1 MSLVTLD
8 QAKAQGRITWTSED
22 VLLQAYLDAAE
33 LHAMRFLNRNVYAD
47 GTALAAAVAAVPAAL
62 ATAKAAYDA
71 AYADWQQMAMT
82 VQPSY
87 DPIYYPRNTQST
99 STNDLAAIA
108 WEKLNADWDAAKTAA
123 RMTYYGMPINAAF
136 QQAVVLLVAGWAVNR
151 EFVITE
157 LSNAIELPMGFTA
170 LLFPFRARQGV

>member
-47 GTALAAAVAAVPAAL
+47 DAALAAAIAAAPAAL
-62 ATAKAAYDA
+62 DAADAAYKAAYAAWQLMDA
-71 AYADWQQMAMT
+71 G
-82 VQPSY
+82 
-87 DPIYYPRNTQST
+87 
-99 STNDLAAIA
+99 DLADIA
-108 WEKLNADWDAAKTAA
+108 LEKLNRDWAVARTAA
-123 RMTYYGMPINAAF
+123 RMAYFGMVVNATF
-136 QQAVVLLVAGWAVNR
+136 IQAVVLLVAGWAVNR

-170 LLFPFRARQGV
+170 LLWNDRVRQGV

>member
-1 MSLVTLD
+1 MSLVTLV
-8 QAKAQGRITWTSED
+8 QAKAQGRITWASED
-22 VLLQAYLDAAE
+22 TLLQAYIDAAE
-33 LHAMRFLNRNVYAD
+33 MHAMRFLNRNVYAD
-47 GTALAAAVAAVPAAL
+47 GAALTAAVAAVPAAL

-71 AYADWQQMAMT
+71 AYAAWQQMGMSS
-82 VQPSY
+82 QPTY

-99 STNDLAAIA
+99 SMNDLAAIA

-123 RMTYYGMPINAAF
+123 RMTYAGMVVNAAF
-136 QQAVVLLVAGWAVNR
+136 VQAVVLLVAGWAVNR

-170 LLFPFRARQGV
+170 LLWPYRARQGV